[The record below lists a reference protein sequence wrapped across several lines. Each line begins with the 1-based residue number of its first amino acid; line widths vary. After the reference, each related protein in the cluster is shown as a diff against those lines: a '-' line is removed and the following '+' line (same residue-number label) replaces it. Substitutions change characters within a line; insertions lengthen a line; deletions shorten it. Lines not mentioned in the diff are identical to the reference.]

1 MPSMHQMTVPALIR
15 GLGVLAGYVDAA
27 AAFSAERG
35 LAHDVLM
42 TARLAPDMLTFTGQ
56 IQRASDNA
64 KSGAAR
70 LIGATAPSFPDVE
83 ADFPA
88 LRQRLAATDAFL
100 RELAP
105 GQFDDA
111 ETRTLEMAFRSIT
124 GTLSG
129 QTYLTQVLLPNFYFH
144 IATAHGILRAAGL
157 DVGKRNYLGT
167 AGAVPGALIDLSAA

>member
-15 GLGVLAGYVDAA
+15 GLGVLASYVDAA

-35 LAHDVLM
+35 LSPDVLM
-42 TARLAPDMLTFTGQ
+42 NARLAPDMLTFTGQ

-70 LIGATAPSFPDVE
+70 LTGATAPSFPDAE

-100 RELAP
+100 RGLTPA
-105 GQFDDA
+105 QFDDA
-111 ETRTLEMAFRSIT
+111 DTRVVEMAFRSIT
-124 GTLSG
+124 GTMSG

-144 IATAHGILRAAGL
+144 IATAHGILRTAGL
-157 DVGKRNYLGT
+157 DIGKRNYLGT
-167 AGAVPGALIDLSAA
+167 AGAIPGALIELSAA

>member
-15 GLGVLAGYVDAA
+15 GLGVLATYVDAA

-35 LAHDVLM
+35 LDPDVLM
-42 TARLAPDMLTFTGQ
+42 NARLAPDMLTFTGQ

-70 LIGATAPSFPDVE
+70 LAGATAPSFPDVE

-88 LRQRLAATDAFL
+88 LRRRLAATDSFL
-100 RELAP
+100 RGLTPA
-105 GQFDDA
+105 QFNDA
-111 ETRTLEMAFRSIT
+111 ETRVVEMAFRSIT
-124 GTLSG
+124 GTMSG
-129 QTYLTQVLLPNFYFH
+129 QTYLTHILLPNVYFH

-167 AGAVPGALIDLSAA
+167 AGAIPGALIELSAT